1 MDSKERCRALALAAF
16 LAPASLAGCHQSEQ
30 PVQEPVI
37 KLVSVEKIAPT
48 RLQLTAQ
55 LPGRVE
61 PIRIAQIRARVPGIV
76 TRRHFEEGAE
86 VKVGDLLFEIDP
98 APMKAA
104 LARAQGELAKAGAD
118 AMDAQSKIKRYEPL
132 VAINAI
138 SSEDF
143 DTAVATLK
151 RAQAAQQSAQAD
163 VETARLNLGY
173 AHVRAPISGK
183 IGKAMVTEGAL
194 VGQGEASLM
203 AEIKQL
209 DPIYVDFS
217 QSASQ
222 AIRLKAAL
230 DDGTL
235 SADSDQ
241 HLRVQI
247 EDTRYNREGA
257 LLFAD
262 VAVDPGTG
270 QVTMRGRFAN
280 EDRLLLPGMY
290 VRVSAPQGTDH
301 QAVLLPQRAI
311 QRDRQG
317 QAQVWVVNSQNQ
329 LELRPVQTGD
339 MHTSRWH
346 IVDGLKTGELVV
358 VSNLEG
364 LSAGDKVNFTP
375 VSHLRQQ
382 TSSD

>member
-143 DTAVATLK
+143 DSAVATLK

>member
-1 MDSKERCRALALAAF
+1 MDNKDRCRALALAAF

-30 PVQEPVI
+30 PAQEPVI
-37 KLVSVEKIAPT
+37 KLVSVEKVAPT

-76 TRRHFEEGAE
+76 IQRHFEEGAE

-173 AHVRAPISGK
+173 AYVRAPISGK
-183 IGKAMVTEGAL
+183 IGKALVTEGAL

-203 AEIKQL
+203 AQIKQL

-241 HLRVQI
+241 RLRVQV

-257 LLFAD
+257 LQFAD

-317 QAQVWVVNSQNQ
+317 QAQVWVVNSENQ

-339 MHTSRWH
+339 MYTSRWH
-346 IVDGLKTGELVV
+346 IVDGLKTGEQVV

-364 LSAGDKVNFTP
+364 LRAGDRVGFTP
-375 VSHLRQQ
+375 ASHLRQQ
-382 TSSD
+382 TSTD

>member
-364 LSAGDKVNFTP
+364 LGAGDKVNFTP

>member
-1 MDSKERCRALALAAF
+1 MDSKVRCRVLALVTC
-16 LAPASLAGCHQSEQ
+16 LTPASLAGCLQEQ
-30 PVQEPVI
+30 PAQEPTI
-37 KLVSVEKIAPT
+37 KLVSVERVASQT
-48 RLQLTAQ
+48 LQLTAQ

-61 PIRIAQIRARVPGIV
+61 PIRVAEIRARVAGIV
-76 TRRHFEEGAE
+76 TKRHFEEGAE
-86 VKVGDLLFEIDP
+86 VKSGDLLFEIDP

-104 LARAQGELAKAGAD
+104 LARAQGELAKASAD
-118 AMDAQSKIKRYEPL
+118 TMDAQSKIKRYQPL

-143 DTAVATLK
+143 DTAVATLE
-151 RAQAAQQSAQAD
+151 RAKAAQHSARAD
-163 VETARLNLGY
+163 LETAQLNLGY
-173 AHVRAPISGK
+173 AYVRAPISGK

-209 DPIYVDFS
+209 DPIYVDFN

-230 DDGTL
+230 ADGTL
-235 SADSDQ
+235 STDSDQ
-241 HLRVQI
+241 RLRVQI
-247 EDTRYNREGA
+247 DDTRYNREGE

-270 QVTMRGRFAN
+270 QVTLRGHFAN

-301 QAVLLPQRAI
+301 QAVLVPQRAI
-311 QRDRQG
+311 QRDKQG
-317 QAQVWVVNSQNQ
+317 QAQVWVVNDENL
-329 LELRPVQTGD
+329 LEPRLVQTGD
-339 MHTSRWH
+339 MHASRWH
-346 IVDGLKTGELVV
+346 ITDGLKTGELVV
-358 VSNLEG
+358 VSNLDG
-364 LSAGDKVNFTP
+364 LSAGDKVNLTP
-375 VSHLRQQ
+375 SANHPRQ
-382 TSSD
+382 TSTD

>member
-346 IVDGLKTGELVV
+346 IIDGLKTGELVV

>member
-104 LARAQGELAKAGAD
+104 LARAQGELAKAGAG

-364 LSAGDKVNFTP
+364 LGAGDKVNFTP

>member
-1 MDSKERCRALALAAF
+1 MDNKDRCRALALAAF

-30 PVQEPVI
+30 PAQEPVI
-37 KLVSVEKIAPT
+37 KLVSVEKVAPT

-61 PIRIAQIRARVPGIV
+61 PIRIAQIRARVAGIV
-76 TRRHFEEGAE
+76 TQRHFEEGAE

-173 AHVRAPISGK
+173 AYVRAPISGK
-183 IGKAMVTEGAL
+183 IGKALVTEGAL

-203 AEIKQL
+203 AQIKQL

-241 HLRVQI
+241 RLRVQV

-257 LLFAD
+257 LQFAD

-317 QAQVWVVNSQNQ
+317 QAQVWVVNSENQ

-339 MHTSRWH
+339 MYTSRWH
-346 IVDGLKTGELVV
+346 IVDGLKTGEQVV

-364 LSAGDKVNFTP
+364 LRAGDRVGFTP
-375 VSHLRQQ
+375 ASHLRQQ
-382 TSSD
+382 TSTD

>member
-1 MDSKERCRALALAAF
+1 MDSKVRCRVLALVTC
-16 LAPASLAGCHQSEQ
+16 LTPASLAGCLQEQ
-30 PVQEPVI
+30 PAQEPTI
-37 KLVSVEKIAPT
+37 KLVSVERVASQT
-48 RLQLTAQ
+48 LQLTAQ

-61 PIRIAQIRARVPGIV
+61 PIRVAEIRARVAGIV
-76 TRRHFEEGAE
+76 TKRHFEEGAE
-86 VKVGDLLFEIDP
+86 VKSGDLLFEIDP

-104 LARAQGELAKAGAD
+104 LARAQGELAKASAD
-118 AMDAQSKIKRYEPL
+118 VMDAQSKVKRYEPL

-143 DTAVATLK
+143 DTAVATLE
-151 RAQAAQQSAQAD
+151 RAKAAQHSARAD
-163 VETARLNLGY
+163 LETAQLNLGY
-173 AHVRAPISGK
+173 AYVRAPISGK

-209 DPIYVDFS
+209 DPIYVDFN

-230 DDGTL
+230 ADGTL
-235 SADSDQ
+235 STDSDQ
-241 HLRVQI
+241 RLRVQI
-247 EDTRYNREGA
+247 DDTRYNREGE

-270 QVTMRGRFAN
+270 QVTLRGHFAN

-301 QAVLLPQRAI
+301 QAVLVPQRAI
-311 QRDRQG
+311 QRDKQG
-317 QAQVWVVNSQNQ
+317 QAQVWVVNDENL
-329 LELRPVQTGD
+329 LEPRLVQTGD
-339 MHTSRWH
+339 MHASRWH
-346 IVDGLKTGELVV
+346 ITEGLKTGELVV
-358 VSNLEG
+358 VSNLDG
-364 LSAGDKVNFTP
+364 LSAGDKVNLTP
-375 VSHLRQQ
+375 SANHPRQ
-382 TSSD
+382 TSTD